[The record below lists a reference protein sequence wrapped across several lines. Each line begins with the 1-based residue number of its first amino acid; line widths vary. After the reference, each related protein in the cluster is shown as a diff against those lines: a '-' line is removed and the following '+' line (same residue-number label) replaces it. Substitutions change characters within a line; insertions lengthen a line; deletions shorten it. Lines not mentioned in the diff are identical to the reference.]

1 MLTKNVRTQMLFKLM
16 PKHHHRQGR
25 TGAGVRKSRR
35 AHARLL
41 LLALADISSHMKR
54 RLRDKEA
61 RAAYTG
67 VERALRRLGRKER
80 S

>member
-1 MLTKNVRTQMLFKLM
+1 MRTKLLFTLM

-25 TGAGVRKSRR
+25 TGAGVRKLRR
-35 AHARLL
+35 AHARRL
-41 LLALADISSHMKR
+41 LLALADISGHLRR

-61 RAAYTG
+61 RAAYAG
-67 VERALRRLGRKER
+67 VERDLRRLGRKER